1 MRLIALCLTGSLM
14 LFAGCAAA
22 PRTAIPADLLRP
34 VPRPMREVHT
44 LRDAG
49 LLIVD
54 YDEALARANSQIAAV
69 AEISGGR

>member
-1 MRLIALCLTGSLM
+1 
-14 LFAGCAAA
+14 
-22 PRTAIPADLLRP
+22 
-34 VPRPMREVHT
+34 MREVHT

-69 AEISGGR
+69 AQIMR